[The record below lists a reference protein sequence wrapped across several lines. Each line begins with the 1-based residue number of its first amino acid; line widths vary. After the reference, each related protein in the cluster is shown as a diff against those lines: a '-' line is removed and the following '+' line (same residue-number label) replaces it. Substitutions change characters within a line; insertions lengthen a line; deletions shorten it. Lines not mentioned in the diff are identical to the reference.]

1 MKPRFISDLHLS
13 EKHPELTQAFFTF
26 LNESK
31 EACTHLFILGDLFE
45 TWIGDDDDT
54 PIYQEIKNALLS
66 FTTNGPKTFFMHG
79 NRDFLVGESFAT
91 ETGITILPDPYT
103 LEINDQKVVLSH
115 GDFLCTDDEEY
126 INFRNEVREQ
136 DWQSNFL
143 SKSVILQIQRIRRE
157 IIRLLTGLNILYK
170 NLLACPYTN
179 DPLLEQSLQNSISSL
194 ENNLITLDN
203 LFPTA
208 KTDSILP
215 SLYGGYEIDIIK
227 EEVVDA
233 GIKLLR
239 RRVIVADQR
248 GISVY
253 EGKPT
258 FASDDQ
264 VLIKEGQYQIDK
276 LGNVG
281 TSDEGNSSP
290 TNQTIIDD
298 MNELG
303 FNPDNVTVTPDD
315 ID

>member
-143 SKSVILQIQRIRRE
+143 SKSLNERKQIASNLRTDSKEATSKKADSITDVNEQSVLNFVNQHEPDLFIHGHTHRPNIHNAGSSKRIV
-157 IIRLLTGLNILYK
+157 LGDWGSYGWVLNI
-170 NLLACPYTN
+170 N
-179 DPLLEQSLQNSISSL
+179 DQDFELEKFSIS
-194 ENNLITLDN
+194 
-203 LFPTA
+203 
-208 KTDSILP
+208 
-215 SLYGGYEIDIIK
+215 
-227 EEVVDA
+227 
-233 GIKLLR
+233 
-239 RRVIVADQR
+239 
-248 GISVY
+248 
-253 EGKPT
+253 
-258 FASDDQ
+258 
-264 VLIKEGQYQIDK
+264 
-276 LGNVG
+276 
-281 TSDEGNSSP
+281 
-290 TNQTIIDD
+290 
-298 MNELG
+298 
-303 FNPDNVTVTPDD
+303 
-315 ID
+315 

>member
-143 SKSVILQIQRIRRE
+143 SKSLNERKQIAANLRTDSKEATSKKADSITDVNEQSVLNFVNQHEPDLFIHGHTHRPNIHNAGSSKRIV
-157 IIRLLTGLNILYK
+157 LGDWGSYGWVLNI
-170 NLLACPYTN
+170 N
-179 DPLLEQSLQNSISSL
+179 DQDFELEKFSIS
-194 ENNLITLDN
+194 
-203 LFPTA
+203 
-208 KTDSILP
+208 
-215 SLYGGYEIDIIK
+215 
-227 EEVVDA
+227 
-233 GIKLLR
+233 
-239 RRVIVADQR
+239 
-248 GISVY
+248 
-253 EGKPT
+253 
-258 FASDDQ
+258 
-264 VLIKEGQYQIDK
+264 
-276 LGNVG
+276 
-281 TSDEGNSSP
+281 
-290 TNQTIIDD
+290 
-298 MNELG
+298 
-303 FNPDNVTVTPDD
+303 
-315 ID
+315 

>member
-143 SKSVILQIQRIRRE
+143 SKSLNERKQIAA
-157 IIRLLTGLNILYK
+157 
-170 NLLACPYTN
+170 NLRTDSKEATSKKADSITDVN
-179 DPLLEQSLQNSISSL
+179 EQSVLNFVNQH
-194 ENNLITLDN
+194 EPD
-203 LFPTA
+203 LFIHGHTHRPN
-208 KTDSILP
+208 IH
-215 SLYGGYEIDIIK
+215 DI
-227 EEVVDA
+227 
-233 GIKLLR
+233 G
-239 RRVIVADQR
+239 
-248 GISVY
+248 
-253 EGKPT
+253 
-258 FASDDQ
+258 
-264 VLIKEGQYQIDK
+264 
-276 LGNVG
+276 
-281 TSDEGNSSP
+281 
-290 TNQTIIDD
+290 
-298 MNELG
+298 
-303 FNPDNVTVTPDD
+303 
-315 ID
+315 

>member
-45 TWIGDDDDT
+45 TWIGDDDVT

-143 SKSVILQIQRIRRE
+143 SKSLNERKQIASNLRTDSKEATSKKADSITDVNEQSVLNFVNQHEPDLFIHGHTHRPNIHNAGSSKRIV
-157 IIRLLTGLNILYK
+157 LGDWGNYGWVLNI
-170 NLLACPYTN
+170 N
-179 DPLLEQSLQNSISSL
+179 DQDFELEKFSIS
-194 ENNLITLDN
+194 
-203 LFPTA
+203 
-208 KTDSILP
+208 
-215 SLYGGYEIDIIK
+215 
-227 EEVVDA
+227 
-233 GIKLLR
+233 
-239 RRVIVADQR
+239 
-248 GISVY
+248 
-253 EGKPT
+253 
-258 FASDDQ
+258 
-264 VLIKEGQYQIDK
+264 
-276 LGNVG
+276 
-281 TSDEGNSSP
+281 
-290 TNQTIIDD
+290 
-298 MNELG
+298 
-303 FNPDNVTVTPDD
+303 
-315 ID
+315 

>member
-143 SKSVILQIQRIRRE
+143 SKSLNERKQIAANLRTDSKEATSKKADSITDVNEQSVLNFVNQHEPDLFIHGHTHRPNIHNTGSSKRIV
-157 IIRLLTGLNILYK
+157 LGDWGNYGWVLNI
-170 NLLACPYTN
+170 N
-179 DPLLEQSLQNSISSL
+179 DQDFELEKFSIS
-194 ENNLITLDN
+194 
-203 LFPTA
+203 
-208 KTDSILP
+208 
-215 SLYGGYEIDIIK
+215 
-227 EEVVDA
+227 
-233 GIKLLR
+233 
-239 RRVIVADQR
+239 
-248 GISVY
+248 
-253 EGKPT
+253 
-258 FASDDQ
+258 
-264 VLIKEGQYQIDK
+264 
-276 LGNVG
+276 
-281 TSDEGNSSP
+281 
-290 TNQTIIDD
+290 
-298 MNELG
+298 
-303 FNPDNVTVTPDD
+303 
-315 ID
+315 